1 MWRGRAE
8 QPFPGRQDVWEADAP
23 AKLPPPAPGP
33 SNSFLSRLMSFFAM
47 KHLQLSH
54 LVCVLSVG
62 QGWDGGGTVSPG

>member
-1 MWRGRAE
+1 MCGK
-8 QPFPGRQDVWEADAP
+8 QM
-23 AKLPPPAPGP
+23 PPPNCLLLPLVP
-33 SNSFLSRLMSFFAM
+33 SNSFLSRLMSFFAV